1 MGGNRLKK
9 KRVTALALATML
21 FSSTASG
28 AVAAGTYTWKYQ
40 NNQWYYVTSAGKPVT
55 GWAQY
60 GGKWYFLDSN
70 GVMKTGWLFNNNHW
84 YYLDSSGVMK
94 TGWVLVGKSWY
105 YLDSSGAMKTGW
117 QYIGNK
123 WYFLDSSGAMKTGW
137 YMENNTRYFLDSS
150 GAMKTGWLLTGDSW
164 YYLDRSGAMK
174 TGWIELS
181 NGKYYLSSSGAMVT
195 GQKFIDGVP
204 YVFTSSGALSTAPLT
219 GLFRDG
225 QTIMYFNASGEK
237 HTGWLID
244 GANKYYFS
252 QEGLALIGW
261 YTENDKKY
269 YFAQDGKMKTGWVYD
284 ANKWYFLNA
293 DGTMAAGWVYVNG
306 KWYFMNESGV
316 MQTGWLTDNGS
327 TYYLNKNGDM
337 VIGWLLA
344 DGNWYF
350 FAGNGKMVTGEQIIG
365 GKTYNFFDNGIL
377 NEGPVMKTTNY
388 DISFQQMLDIQMT
401 RSPQTDKYRNA
412 KAYVSS
418 EYIAMDAADPSKGV
432 VTSTTPLNV
441 REDMNTNSFIYG
453 KLNPGAKVQINATVG
468 TWYEIEYVTW
478 RNAKSSDVSYY
489 LNPKSFSEK
498 STEYFQ
504 FLLLNKGAGTTAQ
517 DLNAK
522 TLAGKGIL
530 EGKADAF
537 LQASKKY
544 SINEIYLISHA
555 LLETGNGKS
564 KLAQGIIVDTV
575 DGKKLD
581 KPVKVYN
588 MYGIGAFD
596 SCPDT
601 CGAETAYKK
610 GWFTPE
616 AAIIGGAEFIGAG
629 YINAGT
635 PQNTLY
641 KMRWNPSA
649 PWHQYA
655 TDIGWAVKQT
665 SNIKKIYDSLSSYT
679 IYFDVSVYK

>member
-1 MGGNRLKK
+1 MKK

>member
-1 MGGNRLKK
+1 MKK

-204 YVFTSSGALSTAPLT
+204 YVFTSSGALSTAPLA

-225 QTIMYFNASGEK
+225 QTIMYFNANGEK

-261 YTENDKKY
+261 YTEKDKKY

-284 ANKWYFLNA
+284 ANKWFFLNT

-327 TYYLNKNGDM
+327 TYYLNNSGDM
-337 VIGWLLA
+337 VIGWLLV

-350 FAGNGKMVTGEQIIG
+350 FAGNGKMLTGEQIIG

-388 DISFQQMLDIQMT
+388 DLTFQQMLDIQMT

-418 EYIAMDAADPSKGV
+418 EYIAIDAADPSKGV

-453 KLNPGAKVQINATVG
+453 KLNPGVKVQINAAVG